1 MDIRIADPR
10 DVEGIR
16 RIVSD
21 VVADRNQYWMR
32 RALPLEPSFQDVRT
46 GYLVAAEGEEVL
58 AFMRGRWI
66 SQSWSELHVGPDE
79 DFHVDMFA
87 VVSGHSGKDLV
98 RLFVESA
105 GEFFPGPVT
114 IGFNV
119 PEGSP
124 LLDVLVTL
132 GCEITPTDPFYAT
145 GARRLQGRWHCDS

>member
-1 MDIRIADPR
+1 M
-10 DVEGIR
+10 
-16 RIVSD
+16 SD
-21 VVADRNQYWMR
+21 VVADRNQYWVR

-46 GYLVAAEGEEVL
+46 VYLVAAEGEEVL

-66 SQSWSELHVGPDE
+66 SRSWSELHVGPDE

-105 GEFFPGPVT
+105 GEFFTGPVT

-124 LLDVLVTL
+124 LFDVLVTL
-132 GCEITPTDPFYAT
+132 GCEITPTGTFYET
-145 GARRLQGRWHCDS
+145 GARRLQGRWHCGS